1 MKRHFRL
8 PVVMGLALPSRQL
21 APVSCPP
28 ANVGSNHL
36 GEGGGGGDGELGL
49 HVTGLGSAQSFQV
62 GSARQVPVLGG
73 GGALASLQPC
83 RQPRG
88 PEAVWKPGGPKLQ
101 PGLLSAESA
110 RPQNP
115 LRGLINHFV
124 SLVCV

>member
-1 MKRHFRL
+1 
-8 PVVMGLALPSRQL
+8 MGLALPSRQL

-73 GGALASLQPC
+73 GGPSIPATMPSAP
-83 RQPRG
+83 G
-88 PEAVWKPGGPKLQ
+88 PGSSVEARW
-101 PGLLSAESA
+101 
-110 RPQNP
+110 PQTAAWTA
-115 LRGLINHFV
+115 I
-124 SLVCV
+124 S